1 MKNTGQQ
8 NAWQRGVPVLKSVLK
23 FILITAISRTP
34 AGLSARV
41 LNRVARKPV
50 RIVLAMVLE
59 PALSAIMKKMSARL
73 FREKHEETAK

>member
-73 FREKHEETAK
+73 FRDKHEETAK

>member
-23 FILITAISRTP
+23 FVLITAISRTP